1 MRMVRDAGG
10 LWKRS
15 KLLRE
20 LSQKKQTQRVAR
32 RRFALPLDY
41 TYRIKQPHRTGQL
54 AKLAGAIASG
64 NGLIGEVATINVGRE
79 SSIRE
84 ITLEVDDHDQAECIS
99 NLLNDLEGVE
109 VLWYRD
115 RALLRHEGGK
125 LAVEATQPVRTVQD
139 MRDVYTPGVAR
150 ASMAIAEDPSLAG
163 QLTMIGR
170 SVAICTNGT
179 RVLGLGDIGP
189 VASMP
194 VMEGKAV
201 FYRQLARISAL
212 PILIDAK
219 DVDTFVETVVRI
231 APTFGGIHLEDISA
245 PECFEI
251 EARLIEALPQP
262 VMHDDVHGTAVVTL
276 AAAIVACRSAGLDL
290 EEAIVGQIG
299 LGAAGFGIASLMV
312 DGKARRVLGSDP
324 KEASQQRAR
333 KKGVEITGMN
343 TMMREAD
350 VVVATTGIPGLIK
363 PEMVREGQV
372 ILALTNPYPE
382 IKPETAIEAGA
393 AFAADGT
400 SVNNVLGYP
409 GIFRGALLAGARN
422 INLKMKLAAAETL
435 ADLTAE
441 SELVPDALD
450 PSVHERVANA
460 VRDAA
465 VESGVAHLDRAPI
478 GL

>member
-1 MRMVRDAGG
+1 LA
-10 LWKRS
+10 
-15 KLLRE
+15 
-20 LSQKKQTQRVAR
+20 
-32 RRFALPLDY
+32 LDY

-54 AKLAGAIASG
+54 ARVAGAIAEG
-64 NGLIGEVATINVGRE
+64 NGLIGDVTTINVGRD
-79 SSIRE
+79 SSVRE
-84 ITLEVDDHDQAECIS
+84 ITLEVDDHAGAQRVAD
-99 NLLNDLEGVE
+99 LLNDLEDVE
-109 VLWYRD
+109 VLWFRD
-115 RALLRHEGGK
+115 RALLKHDGGK
-125 LAVEATQPVRTVQD
+125 LVIEATQPVRTVQD

-150 ASMAIAEDPSLAG
+150 ASMAIADDPSLAR

-189 VASMP
+189 VPSMP

-201 FYRQLARISAL
+201 FYQQLAHVSAM
-212 PILIDAK
+212 PILIDTK
-219 DVDTFVETVVRI
+219 DVDEFVETVKRI
-231 APTFGGIHLEDISA
+231 APGFGGIHLEDISA

-276 AAAIVACRSAGLDL
+276 AAAIVACRQAGLTL
-290 EEAIVGQIG
+290 EDETVGQIG

-312 DGKARRVLGSDP
+312 DGKARRVLASDP
-324 KEASQQRAR
+324 NEASHERAR
-333 KKGVEITGMN
+333 KKGIEITDME
-343 TMMREAD
+343 TLMQEAD
-350 VVVATTGIPGLIK
+350 VVVATTGVPGLIK

-372 ILALTNPYPE
+372 ILALTNPHPE
-382 IKPETAIEAGA
+382 IEPEDAINAGA

-409 GIFRGALLAGARN
+409 GIFRGALLAGAGE
-422 INLKMKLAAAETL
+422 INLDMKLAASETL
-435 ADLTAE
+435 AKLAE
-441 SELVPDALD
+441 ESNLVPEVLD
-450 PSVHERVANA
+450 SNVHEQVADA

-465 VESGVAHLDRAPI
+465 VESGVARPDRTPM

>member
-1 MRMVRDAGG
+1 M
-10 LWKRS
+10 
-15 KLLRE
+15 
-20 LSQKKQTQRVAR
+20 
-32 RRFALPLDY
+32 PLDY
-41 TYRIKQPHRTGQL
+41 TYRIRQPHRTGQL
-54 AKLAGAIASG
+54 AAVAGTIAEG
-64 NGLIGEVATINVGRE
+64 GGLIGDVTTINVGRD

-84 ITLEVDDHDQAECIS
+84 ITLAVEDHDQAERIVG
-99 NLLNDLEGVE
+99 LLNSLQGVE
-109 VLWYRD
+109 VLWSRD

-125 LAVEATQPVRTVQD
+125 LVITSTRPIRTVQD

-150 ASMAIAEDPSLAG
+150 ACVAISEDQSLARE
-163 QLTMIGR
+163 LTMIGR

-201 FYRQLARISAL
+201 FYHQLANVSAM
-212 PILIDAK
+212 PILIDTK
-219 DVDTFVETVVRI
+219 DVDEFVETVVRI

-251 EARLIEALPQP
+251 ERLLIESLPKP

-276 AAAIVACRSAGLDL
+276 AAALVACRHAGLAL
-290 EEAIVGQIG
+290 EEEVVGQIG
-299 LGAAGFGIASLMV
+299 LGAAGYGIAALMADV
-312 DGKARRVLGSDP
+312 GAKRVVASDPNPLAHDRARR
-324 KEASQQRAR
+324 
-333 KKGVEITGMN
+333 KGIEIADLETVMG
-343 TMMREAD
+343 EAD
-350 VVVATTGIPGLIK
+350 VVVATTGRQGLID
-363 PEMVREGQV
+363 PALVREGQV

-382 IKPETAIEAGA
+382 IDPEVALAAGA

-409 GIFRGALLAGARN
+409 GIFRGALLSGAEE
-422 INLKMKLAAAETL
+422 ITLPMKLAAAHTI
-435 ADLTAE
+435 ADLTHE

-450 PSVHERVANA
+450 PNVHERVATA
-460 VRDAA
+460 VHDAA
-465 VESGVAHLDRAPI
+465 VETGAARMERAPT